1 MYWKIGLEWR
11 TLNGQLYLAEVGHTM
26 KLNLA
31 KKFPSSTTN
40 NLAKKANRNIDLIDI
55 HISFERSALF
65 HHGTQNRIL
74 GKSLT
79 VHNMYYSECG
89 SGWFFFPLLT
99 EKRNK
104 LLSPGGEWTVNTCF
118 FDSASADLYLENE
131 IKFATFILFKK
142 VELSSWHV
150 LMACSIFF
158 KIGVVKVNLIFNYGK
173 QRVGSRRP

>member
-1 MYWKIGLEWR
+1 
-11 TLNGQLYLAEVGHTM
+11 LNIFSAWFQYSNRLSICFHIKYGNRL
-26 KLNLA
+26 LNIFFG
-31 KKFPSSTTN
+31 KSV
-40 NLAKKANRNIDLIDI
+40 
-55 HISFERSALF
+55 HSAP
-65 HHGTQNRIL
+65 HNGTQNRIL